1 MAQVNTQGLVD
12 DGSANLSVAG
22 NETIVGTSATGA
34 NMMVAQTL
42 ATTGAVTVPSSGL
55 FFVSASVGFTG
66 SLPSPASW
74 PGADLMIVE
83 ALGTNTI
90 MLTGS
95 MAMIAMGPGVVLN
108 SANTLVMSSSNG
120 TRLTLSKGGSIVMAS
135 DMAKWVICAVNG
147 TGSLSQFVP

>member
-1 MAQVNTQGLVD
+1 MATLDNRGLVD
-12 DGSANLSVAG
+12 DGSSSM
-22 NETIVGTSATGA
+22 TVGGTCATGA
-34 NMMVAQTL
+34 NVMVAQGL
-42 ATTGAVTVPSSGL
+42 AATGNVNIPSSG
-55 FFVSASVGFTG
+55 FFLVSASVGFTG
-66 SLPSPASW
+66 SLPSPAAW

-108 SANTLVMSSSNG
+108 SSNTLVMSSSNG
-120 TRLTLSKGGSIVMAS
+120 TRLTLSKGGSVVMAS

-147 TGSLSQFVP
+147 TGSLTQFVL